1 MKGLIMERVPI
12 EFEGYRINS
21 IDYSVYEEGLSE
33 DKDKGKLQ
41 VKSLLTE
48 DRKNAQLIIKTTLN
62 DENNNRKLI
71 IELSG
76 FFTVHDI
83 ELAEEFLSVNG
94 VAILFPY
101 VRSVVSIITSLDNEN
116 AVVLP
121 TINFTKPSSE

>member
-1 MKGLIMERVPI
+1 MERVPI

-48 DRKNAQLIIKTTLN
+48 DRKNAQLIIKTTVN

-76 FFTVHDI
+76 F
-83 ELAEEFLSVNG
+83 L
-94 VAILFPY
+94 AILFPY

>member
-1 MKGLIMERVPI
+1 MERVPI

-48 DRKNAQLIIKTTLN
+48 DRKNAQLIIKTTVN

-83 ELAEEFLSVNG
+83 EWSSYSFSLCTKRCIYNH
-94 VAILFPY
+94 
-101 VRSVVSIITSLDNEN
+101 IIG
-116 AVVLP
+116 
-121 TINFTKPSSE
+121 

>member
-1 MKGLIMERVPI
+1 MERVPI

-21 IDYSVYEEGLSE
+21 IDYSIYEEGLSE

-48 DRKNAQLIIKTTLN
+48 DRKNAQLIIKTTVN

-76 FFTVHDI
+76 FFNKFFICLPVKI
-83 ELAEEFLSVNG
+83 SELSIPNFTPS
-94 VAILFPY
+94 ILFKFAT
-101 VRSVVSIITSLDNEN
+101 R
-116 AVVLP
+116 
-121 TINFTKPSSE
+121 